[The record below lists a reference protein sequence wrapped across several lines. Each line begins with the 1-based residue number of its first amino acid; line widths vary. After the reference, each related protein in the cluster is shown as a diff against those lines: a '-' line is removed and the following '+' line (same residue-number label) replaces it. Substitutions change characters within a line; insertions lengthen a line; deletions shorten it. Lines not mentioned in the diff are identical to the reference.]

1 MRNNLRSIF
10 LALFFISVIVAIGGG
25 LFWGNLQFARSARA
39 GAEFLALWKPAQNFV
54 LQGFSPYDVGNTL
67 EVQRLV
73 YGRVARAGER
83 SFQFSMPLYVTLLF
97 FPLGSIRDFFVARAL
112 WLVLLQA
119 AAVGLVF
126 ISMHLSRWRPSWL
139 SLPLALLF
147 ALTWQPGALSMLDG
161 NFIILQALFVFGA
174 VRALESEADELAGA
188 LAALGLVYIRV
199 TGLAL
204 LLLAVWVVASGR
216 YRILAGFL
224 MTLTVLVAVSFLVY
238 PGWFSEFFFSGIIE
252 WRSQVLPS
260 TFRSLENWFPGIGIP
275 LAQGLRAIAI
285 VILFF
290 EWQAARGKGTH
301 WLFWTMSL
309 TAVLTPWFGMGFI
322 PAWIAFSLPAVLL
335 VFSVMGQRWGLLGRL
350 AAFLLGLGLLAGLWA
365 AHLAGLD
372 SVFLFVYPFV
382 MTLLLYWVRWWATR
396 PPRLWIDMLSQGR

>member
-10 LALFFISVIVAIGGG
+10 LSLFFISFIVSIGGG
-25 LFWGNLQFARSARA
+25 LFWGNLQFARSART
-39 GAEFLALWKPAQNFV
+39 GVEFLSLWKPAQNFT
-54 LQGFSPYDVGNTL
+54 LQGLTPYDVSNTL

-97 FPLGSIRDFFVARAL
+97 FPLASIRDFFVARAF

-119 AAVGLVF
+119 AAMGAVF
-126 ISMHLSRWRPSWL
+126 LSMQLSRWRPSWF

-147 ALTWQPGALSMLDG
+147 ALFWQPGALSMLDG
-161 NFIILQALFVFGA
+161 NFILLQTIFVFGA

-204 LLLAVWVVASGR
+204 LLLAVWMIASGR

-224 MTLTVLVAVSFLVY
+224 MTLTVLLAVSFLVY
-238 PGWFSEFFFSGIIE
+238 PGWFGEFFFSGILE
-252 WRSQVLPS
+252 WRSQALPS
-260 TFRSLENWFPGIGIP
+260 TFRSLENWFPGIGIS

-290 EWQAARGKGTH
+290 EWQAARGKGPH
-301 WLFWTMSL
+301 WLFWSMSL
-309 TAVLTPWFGMGFI
+309 TAVLTPWFGMGFV
-322 PAWIAFSLPAVLL
+322 PAWTAFSLPAVIL

-350 AAFLLGLGLLAGLWA
+350 AAFLVGLGLLAGLWA
-365 AHLAGLD
+365 AQLAGLD
-372 SVFLFVYPFV
+372 SIFLFAYPFA
-382 MTLLLYWVRWWATR
+382 MTILLYWVRWWATR
-396 PPRLWIDMLSQGR
+396 PPRLWMDMIPQGS

>member
-10 LALFFISVIVAIGGG
+10 LALFFISIFVVIGSG
-25 LFWGNLQFARSARA
+25 LFWGNLQFVRSARV
-39 GAEFLALWKPAQNFV
+39 GAEFLALWKPAQNFA
-54 LQGFSPYDVGNTL
+54 LQGFSPYAVGNAL

-73 YGRVARAGER
+73 YGRTARAGER
-83 SFQFSMPLYVTLLF
+83 SFQFTMPLYVTLLF
-97 FPLGSIRDFFVARAL
+97 FPLASIRDFFIARAL

-119 AAVGLVF
+119 ATVGLVS
-126 ISMHLSRWRPSWL
+126 ISMHLSRWRASWL

-161 NFIILQALFVFGA
+161 NFILLQSLLVFGG
-174 VRALESEADELAGA
+174 VRALENEADELTGA

-199 TGLAL
+199 TGLTL
-204 LLLAVWVVASGR
+204 LLLAVWTIASGR

-224 MTLTVLVAVSFLVY
+224 MTLTVLVAVSFLVS
-238 PGWFSEFFFSGIIE
+238 PGWFSEFFFTSLLE

-285 VILFF
+285 IILFF
-290 EWQAARGKGTH
+290 EWQAVRGKGPH

-309 TAVLTPWFGMGFI
+309 TAVLTPWFGMGFA
-322 PAWIAFSLPAVLL
+322 PSWTAFSLPAVIL

-350 AAFLLGLGLLAGLWA
+350 AAFLVGLGLLAGLWA
-365 AHLAGLD
+365 AHFAGLD
-372 SVFLFVYPFV
+372 SIFLFVYPLL

-396 PPRLWIDMLSQGR
+396 PPRLWMDMLLQRR

>member
-1 MRNNLRSIF
+1 MRNHLRSIS
-10 LALFFISVIVAIGGG
+10 LALFFISLAITLGGG
-25 LFWGNLQFARSARA
+25 LFWGNLQFSRNTRT
-39 GAEFLALWKPAQNFV
+39 GVEFLALWKPAQNFV

-73 YGRVARAGER
+73 YGRVAHAGER

-97 FPLGSIRDFFVARAL
+97 LPLASIRDFFVARAL

-119 AAVGLVF
+119 ALAGLVF
-126 ISMHLSRWRPSWL
+126 VSMHLSRWRASWL
-139 SLPLALLF
+139 SLPLVLLF
-147 ALTWQPGALSMLDG
+147 GLAWQPGVISMLDG
-161 NFIILQALFVFGA
+161 NFIILQSLLVFGT
-174 VRALESEADELAGA
+174 VRALEIDADELAGA

-204 LLLAVWVVASGR
+204 LLLAVWMVASGR

-224 MTLTVLVAVSFLVY
+224 MTLTLLLAVSFLVY
-238 PGWFSEFFFSGIIE
+238 PGWFNEFFFRGILE

-260 TFRSLENWFPGIGIP
+260 TFRSLENWFPGVGIP
-275 LAQGLRAIAI
+275 LAQGLRAVAI

-290 EWQAARGKGTH
+290 EWQAVRGKGAH

-309 TAVLTPWFGMGFI
+309 TAILTPWFGMGFS
-322 PAWIAFSLPAVLL
+322 PAWTAFSLPAVIL
-335 VFSVMGQRWGLLGRL
+335 VFSVVGQRWGVLGRL

-365 AHLAGLD
+365 AHFAGLD
-372 SVFLFVYPFV
+372 STFLFAYPFA

-396 PPRLWIDMLSQGR
+396 PPRLWMDMISQGR